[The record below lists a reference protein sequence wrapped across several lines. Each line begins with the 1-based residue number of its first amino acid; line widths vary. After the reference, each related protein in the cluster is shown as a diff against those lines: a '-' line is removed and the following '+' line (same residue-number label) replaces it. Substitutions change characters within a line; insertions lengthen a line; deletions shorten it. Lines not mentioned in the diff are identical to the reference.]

1 MKKLSWT
8 AEEKEQILKEGEL
21 AGVLITLR
29 KHNISR
35 ATYYSWLSRY
45 KSDGLSGL
53 SPKGRMKTVDLYSL
67 QKELDRCKKQL
78 LNLEE
83 ELEVSKELL
92 EQFSI
97 SDIPIERQIDIVRRF
112 SKGGMKLNLLWDL
125 CCLTKRQYYENLK

>member
-1 MKKLSWT
+1 MKKRSWT
-8 AEEKEQILKEGEL
+8 AEEKEQILNEGESSG
-21 AGVLITLR
+21 AVKTIE
-29 KHNISR
+29 KHSISK
-35 ATYYSWLSRY
+35 ATYYAWLERY
-45 KSDGLSGL
+45 QSEGLSGL
-53 SPKGRMKTVDLYSL
+53 SPKKRMKPVDLYSL

-97 SDIPIERQIDIVRRF
+97 SDIPLERRIDIVRRF

-125 CCLTKRQYYENLK
+125 CCITKRQYYENLK